1 MPGFGRFGH
10 RSKPLA
16 VTVGIVLLFLVVWVV
31 VARLAASL
39 NDRYESFY
47 PSLAEA
53 DKDGAIT
60 RGWIPDDLLPSS
72 SRAMH
77 EVHDLSPRGNGVLSS
92 LRLTI
97 RKSFAR
103 TSRALMCYH
112 RQVAVYETLTYRGG
126 PAGSRAI
133 LIQAGFA
140 VRGSISTRSKGQLMP
155 S

>member
-53 DKDGAIT
+53 DKMAQSLAVGYQTIFCPAVLVLST
-60 RGWIPDDLLPSS
+60 RFTIF
-72 SRAMH
+72 R
-77 EVHDLSPRGNGVLSS
+77 PRGNGVLSS

-103 TSRALMCYH
+103 TSRALMCYR
-112 RQVAVYETLTYRGG
+112 RQFAVYETLTYRGG